1 MKVTLNL
8 LDSLLIH
15 IISFFNGTK
24 MFVLHL
30 KENRDDDLLHVMVI
44 FIKRQAIMLK
54 HIGIFI
60 DDLQEQKIGD

>member
-1 MKVTLNL
+1 
-8 LDSLLIH
+8 
-15 IISFFNGTK
+15 